1 DEGAFVLDYFAPTG
15 TPLHRTEEMAHTLE
29 HILEENPDVEVYVR
43 RTGAELGLFATQTN
57 RGDIQVV
64 LRPAENDPVSLLTK
78 PVRPE
83 WGKIEDTLKDLGKQN
98 AARKYGPSF
107 TEAQMGEEGKA
118 AIRRQYRRRP
128 LDKVMEE
135 IEDEIKEHFSEHQLK
150 FELIQIM
157 QDELNDLSGSNRPLE
172 VKLFGPDYKELR
184 HLAEE

>member
-43 RTGAELGLFATQTN
+43 RSGTELGLFATQTN

-64 LRPAENDPVSLLTK
+64 LRPAEDDPLSLATK

-83 WGKIEDTLKDLGKQN
+83 FGKVEGELKALGKER
-98 AARKYGPSF
+98 AERKYGPKFS
-107 TEAQMGEEGKA
+107 EEQVWEEGKA
-118 AIRRQYRRRP
+118 AIRKKYRRRP
-128 LDKVMEE
+128 MGKVMEE

-150 FELIQIM
+150 FELVQIM
-157 QDELNDLSGSNRPLE
+157 QDELNDLSGANKPLE
-172 VKLFGPDYKELR
+172 V
-184 HLAEE
+184 